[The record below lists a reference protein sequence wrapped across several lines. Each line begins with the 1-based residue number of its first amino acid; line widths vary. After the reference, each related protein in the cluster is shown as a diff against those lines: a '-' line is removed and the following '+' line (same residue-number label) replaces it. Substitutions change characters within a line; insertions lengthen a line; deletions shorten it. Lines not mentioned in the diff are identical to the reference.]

1 MVGERG
7 QHRSARDLGRES
19 WVPRPR
25 RPRYGCCVDTLTV
38 IEPATEAVLEEVPR
52 AGVEEADAAVA
63 RAKQALP
70 KWRAMAPPDRAKLLY
85 GLADALESARE
96 ELAVLEARN
105 AGKPIGDARGEMQM
119 VVDTFRYYAGA
130 PERNLGDTIPVAG
143 GVAMTFRE
151 PLGVVAL
158 IVPWNF
164 PLTIAA
170 WKLAPALAAGNTV
183 VLKPAE
189 LTPLS
194 AIEFEKIAV
203 GAGIPEGVVNVVA
216 GPGRTCGQRL
226 VEHPD
231 VAKVAFTGSTEVGRG
246 IAAGAAQTI
255 KRVTL
260 ELGGK
265 SANVVFADADI
276 QAAAAAAPS
285 AVFGNAGQDCC
296 ARSRILV
303 ERSALDAFMEAFE
316 EAVEAIR
323 VGDPLDDA
331 TEMGPLISAA
341 QRETVASFVPD
352 GAPVA
357 IRGSAPEG
365 PGYWYP
371 PTVLC
376 PVDPSERAVSEEIF
390 GPVAVVVPF
399 RDEAEAIA
407 LANDTIYGL
416 SGSVW
421 TRDGAKALRVAR
433 AIETGVISINSNTSV
448 RVSTPF
454 GGFKQSGVGRELGP
468 HALEHYSE
476 LKTVYY
482 ATG

>member
-1 MVGERG
+1 MSE
-7 QHRSARDLGRES
+7 
-19 WVPRPR
+19 
-25 RPRYGCCVDTLTV
+25 TLEV
-38 IEPATEAVLEEVPR
+38 LEPATEAVLAEVPR
-52 AGVEEADAAVA
+52 AGAEETDAAVA
-63 RAKQALP
+63 RAKAAYP
-70 KWRAMAPPDRAKLLY
+70 AWRAVAPGDRAALLHR
-85 GLADALESARE
+85 LADALAGEHES
-96 ELAVLEARN
+96 LAVLEARN

-119 VVDTFRYYAGA
+119 VVDTFRYYAGG

-143 GVAMTFRE
+143 GVGMTVRE
-151 PLGVVAL
+151 PLGVVGL
-158 IVPWNF
+158 ITPWNF

-170 WKLAPALAAGNTV
+170 WKLGPALAAGNTV

-189 LTPLS
+189 LTPLT
-194 AIEFEKIAV
+194 ALEFERIALE
-203 GAGIPEGVVNVVA
+203 AGIPEGVVNVVA

-231 VAKVAFTGSTEVGRG
+231 VAKVAFTGSTEVGRT

-276 QAAAAAAPS
+276 QAAAAAAPG

-303 ERSALDAFMEAFE
+303 ERSALDAFMDAFE
-316 EAVEAIR
+316 EAVEAIK
-323 VGDPLDDA
+323 VGDPLDEA
-331 TEMGPLISAA
+331 TEMGPLISAG
-341 QRETVASFVPD
+341 QRETVASYVPE

-357 IRGSAPEG
+357 IRGSAPDG
-365 PGYWYP
+365 PGYWFP

-376 PVDPSERAVSEEIF
+376 PVERSDRAVTEEIF

-399 RDEAEAIA
+399 RDEAEAIE

-421 TRDGAKALRVAR
+421 TRDGARALRVAR
-433 AIETGVISINSNTSV
+433 ALESGVISINSNTSV
-448 RVSTPF
+448 RVATPF

-476 LKTVYY
+476 LKTIYY